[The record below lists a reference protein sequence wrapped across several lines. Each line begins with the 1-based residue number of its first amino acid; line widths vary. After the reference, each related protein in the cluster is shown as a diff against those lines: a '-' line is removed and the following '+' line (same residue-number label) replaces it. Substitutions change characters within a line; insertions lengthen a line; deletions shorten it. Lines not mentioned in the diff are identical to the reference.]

1 MRSAKTHSN
10 FLFLSENIHSLYIDI
25 QTFLYNFFLLAKG
38 SSPQLHYYRCIQGHL
53 QNFWSFLL
61 CLKVQRLNSQVVIFF
76 PLKLS
81 DLLIVP
87 FALYLSSPLRVK
99 IIKKKNAYSG
109 LLLVF
114 ILKIRHMYLKL
125 FEVKANKLMFGLM
138 EEIHSSIMKNG
149 IHS

>member
-1 MRSAKTHSN
+1 M
-10 FLFLSENIHSLYIDI
+10 
-25 QTFLYNFFLLAKG
+25 
-38 SSPQLHYYRCIQGHL
+38 
-53 QNFWSFLL
+53 
-61 CLKVQRLNSQVVIFF
+61 VIFF

-99 IIKKKNAYSG
+99 IIKKNAYSG

>member
-1 MRSAKTHSN
+1 MHPGTFVEFLVISAMSK
-10 FLFLSENIHSLYIDI
+10 SLE
-25 QTFLYNFFLLAKG
+25 TEF
-38 SSPQLHYYRCIQGHL
+38 SSGD
-53 QNFWSFLL
+53 
-61 CLKVQRLNSQVVIFF
+61 FF

-99 IIKKKNAYSG
+99 IIKKKKAYSG

-138 EEIHSSIMKNG
+138 EEIHSSIMKNA